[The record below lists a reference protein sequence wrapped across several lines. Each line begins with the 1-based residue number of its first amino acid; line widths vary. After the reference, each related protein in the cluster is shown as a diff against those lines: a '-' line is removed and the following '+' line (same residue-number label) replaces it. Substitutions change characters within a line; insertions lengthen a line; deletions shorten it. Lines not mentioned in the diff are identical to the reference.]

1 MRALLMLLT
10 LAAAGGWASITV
22 DDLPDYVVARRPV
35 TLTFTI
41 RQHGVRPLTGLSPTV
56 EARMGNLTA
65 TAAATPL
72 GEPGGGRYSAALTV
86 ADTGEWTITINS
98 GFGNSRARLAP
109 IRAIAA
115 GAAALGPLADAERG
129 RRLFLAK
136 GCATCHAYKGLSEN
150 SIAVGPELTEM
161 RLAPEFLTRF
171 LADPAAVIPPKPN
184 GYGMPNLGLK
194 PAEIAALVAFL
205 NGGRQATGE

>member
-1 MRALLMLLT
+1 MRAKLLLLPLIT
-10 LAAAGGWASITV
+10 ALGGWASITV
-22 DDLPDYVVARRPV
+22 DDLPEYVVARRPV
-35 TLTFTI
+35 TLTFMV
-41 RQHGVRPLTGLSPTV
+41 RQHGVRSLTGLTPTV
-56 EARMGNLTA
+56 EARMGNLAA

-72 GEPGGGRYSAALTV
+72 AEPGRYSVALTV

-98 GFGNSRARLAP
+98 GFGNSRAKLAP

-115 GAAALGPLADAERG
+115 GAAAPRPLADAERG

-150 SIAVGPELTEM
+150 SIAVGPELTEL

-171 LADPAAVIPPKPN
+171 LADPAAVIPPKN
-184 GYGMPNLGLK
+184 GYGMPNLDLK
-194 PAEIAALVAFL
+194 GPEIAALVAFL
-205 NGGRQATGE
+205 NGGRPATGE